1 MGLSRLFQ
9 GPNTDFTT
17 EPRPRPL
24 SLSTAAAYL
33 TIPPHPPYS
42 AHAPHTYR
50 TRGIDRPRGSEM
62 SITRSVGGR
71 RAERVEV
78 LFDDLLALVHEL
90 PVLDFRPCTTNPT
103 APHAPH
109 TTCTRPCAGIAARSA
124 SNMRAA
130 LPSPGRAS
138 RAVPRKDRK
147 GAYSHTLSA
156 GFLGT
161 HAGSDECYVFVSEI
175 RSVKLWGLCTGAA
188 ARGREVPLSEVHQD

>member
-24 SLSTAAAYL
+24 SFPTAAAYL
-33 TIPPHPPYS
+33 PIHPHPPYS

-50 TRGIDRPRGSEM
+50 TRGIDRPRGSEI
-62 SITRSVGGR
+62 SKTRPLGGR

-78 LFDDLLALVHEL
+78 LFDDLLALVHDP

-124 SNMRAA
+124 SNTRAA
-130 LPSPGRAS
+130 LPTPGRAP
-138 RAVPRKDRK
+138 RAVPAK
-147 GAYSHTLSA
+147 GSKMAYSRTHSA
-156 GFLGT
+156 GFPGT

>member
-1 MGLSRLFQ
+1 MGVTAAAMGLSRLFQ
-9 GPNTDFTT
+9 GANTDFTT
-17 EPRPRPL
+17 EPRPRLL
-24 SLSTAAAYL
+24 SFSTAAAYL
-33 TIPPHPPYS
+33 PIHPHPPYS

-124 SNMRAA
+124 SNTRAA
-130 LPSPGRAS
+130 LPTPGRAS

-147 GAYSHTLSA
+147 WRIHAPTRQGSPARTPDLTSA
-156 GFLGT
+156 TCLCLRLG
-161 HAGSDECYVFVSEI
+161 
-175 RSVKLWGLCTGAA
+175 
-188 ARGREVPLSEVHQD
+188 P